1 MSISDKDLPIKFIFV
16 SVYLVRIIYIF
27 DDVII
32 GVVVINEVFL
42 GRYWFRLL
50 ILWWRWA
57 KGQKIPEQLNM
68 ISIIMFRNLYWLS
81 PSKVGYYS
89 KNSVQKFS
97 VQQGL
102 EIHGLEECGPWRYTV
117 LNWIPKHLRY
127 TVFGQKPWR
136 CTVFDY
142 LGLKTLEIHCFGPK
156 ALKMHGF

>member
-97 VQQGL
+97 VQVNLCQKFCKRKSFWQRF
-102 EIHGLEECGPWRYTV
+102 ICT
-117 LNWIPKHLRY
+117 K
-127 TVFGQKPWR
+127 GQLISEGFFSPFHTPSFFFHF
-136 CTVFDY
+136 CTS
-142 LGLKTLEIHCFGPK
+142 L
-156 ALKMHGF
+156 